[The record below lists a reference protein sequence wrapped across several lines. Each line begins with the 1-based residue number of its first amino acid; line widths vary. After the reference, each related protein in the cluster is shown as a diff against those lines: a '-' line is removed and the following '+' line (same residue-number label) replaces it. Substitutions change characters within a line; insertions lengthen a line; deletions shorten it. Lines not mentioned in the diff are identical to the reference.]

1 MVELLIRRGANIND
15 KDKNG
20 KTPLHDGYFFLCL
33 SIASALTLKE

>member
-20 KTPLHDGYFFLCL
+20 KTPLHDGYFFYEFQSLRL
-33 SIASALTLKE
+33 